1 MAKNKVDGDLSLL
14 GNSIL
19 RAIYL
24 MRANEAEKVE
34 VPPDVLAQGSEA
46 QSPAEDAPTEPTPK
60 DRTAGKGK
68 SGNNPSPRKKNRQAP
83 SA

>member
-1 MAKNKVDGDLSLL
+1 MTDKKKDEFRFLATYFNNLTKL
-14 GNSIL
+14 IQ
-19 RAIYL
+19 
-24 MRANEAEKVE
+24 ANEAATVE

-68 SGNNPSPRKKNRQAP
+68 SGNNPSPQKQDRQAP